1 VAPDNSL
8 HVSYFTPSNSG
19 TVRHAWG
26 VWDASNTT
34 WQWTITDVGSNAGGY
49 TSLALDSNGHP
60 HITYTR
66 GSGLEHAWATW
77 NSATLAW
84 EWTTEQVDSRGRST
98 SLTIDAN
105 DSLHVAYY
113 DSSANALKY
122 ASGMYDSGTGMWS
135 WGTQM
140 VDDPAG
146 ENVGEFTAIA
156 VHDSGSIYIAY
167 YDVTNGDLKLA
178 HN

>member
-1 VAPDNSL
+1 
-8 HVSYFTPSNSG
+8 
-19 TVRHAWG
+19 
-26 VWDASNTT
+26 
-34 WQWTITDVGSNAGGY
+34 
-49 TSLALDSNGHP
+49 
-60 HITYTR
+60 
-66 GSGLEHAWATW
+66 LEHAWATW

-84 EWTTEQVDSRGRST
+84 EWDTEQIDSRGQST

-105 DSLHVAYY
+105 DGLHVAYY
-113 DSSANALKY
+113 DSPADALKY

-135 WGTQM
+135 WETQI

-146 ENVGEFTAIA
+146 ENVGQFTAIA

-167 YDVTNGDLKLA
+167 YDATNGDLKLA